1 MRNSI
6 SAAPLRTCHRPRY
19 SALMHTKI
27 QIFSFIIKGNSVK
40 LKVSD
45 KKIVQPESAPSDECA
60 VEVEVE
66 IGKHRQAIDKRQ
78 LHGVYHTKI

>member
-40 LKVSD
+40 LKVPD

-60 VEVEVE
+60 VEVE